1 MSKKRKFLFEA
12 VRQCRRNRR
21 IAAIKQSLNDSLIR
35 PKHLLGSIE
44 VSCDNIEAH
53 EKVIDSLLNQQRE
66 IDWRSRQKRDLIW
79 HAYVVKDGQSVVVS

>member
-1 MSKKRKFLFEA
+1 MWKKRKFLFEA

-44 VSCDNIEAH
+44 VSVTTL
-53 EKVIDSLLNQQRE
+53 KPMKKS
-66 IDWRSRQKRDLIW
+66 
-79 HAYVVKDGQSVVVS
+79 